1 MTEKPGRS
9 IELWLLA
16 IGLLVISL
24 IGWLRL
30 QLVVADWDFL
40 LQNGVAPGPAY
51 QAILGGV
58 WALGGLVCAAG
69 LLVRQR
75 WAPAATRIV
84 VLLLI
89 AWYWIDY
96 LALTRAPDAAD
107 NWPYMLGLTLL
118 GSLFAFGVL
127 ALNHQKRFFE

>member
-16 IGLLVISL
+16 FGLLVISL

-58 WALGGLVCAAG
+58 WALERRGFVCRG
-69 LLVRQR
+69 LLWTVGCF
-75 WAPAATRIV
+75 P
-84 VLLLI
+84 
-89 AWYWIDY
+89 
-96 LALTRAPDAAD
+96 
-107 NWPYMLGLTLL
+107 
-118 GSLFAFGVL
+118 
-127 ALNHQKRFFE
+127 